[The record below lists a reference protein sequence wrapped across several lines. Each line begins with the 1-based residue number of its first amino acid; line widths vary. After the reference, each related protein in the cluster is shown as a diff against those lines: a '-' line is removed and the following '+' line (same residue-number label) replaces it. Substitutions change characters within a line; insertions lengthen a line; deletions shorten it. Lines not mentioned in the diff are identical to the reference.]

1 MTEKE
6 ENISITEQLI
16 NLKNKF
22 EEQFNNEYSKI
33 QSLIIY
39 LDKLSL
45 EFNQLHLNFYE
56 KEPKKTASNNTMD
69 NFLDTFYSFQNKMF
83 GRFKSTSD
91 IVSKDISPSLK
102 RAKKIYEKENKKN
115 ISALE
120 DIINQINQHQ
130 TVLNIIKTEYYDECK
145 KLESMEHDN
154 KKENDKSNNDHNELM
169 QKMANQTKSMENKFS
184 LYKKEV
190 DVMKKF
196 LKI

>member
-45 EFNQLHLNFYE
+45 EFNQLNLNFYE

-69 NFLDTFYSFQNKMF
+69 NFL
-83 GRFKSTSD
+83 
-91 IVSKDISPSLK
+91 
-102 RAKKIYEKENKKN
+102 
-115 ISALE
+115 
-120 DIINQINQHQ
+120 
-130 TVLNIIKTEYYDECK
+130 
-145 KLESMEHDN
+145 
-154 KKENDKSNNDHNELM
+154 
-169 QKMANQTKSMENKFS
+169 
-184 LYKKEV
+184 
-190 DVMKKF
+190 
-196 LKI
+196 

>member
-1 MTEKE
+1 MTDNSLKNDINNKE

-120 DIINQINQHQ
+120 
-130 TVLNIIKTEYYDECK
+130 L
-145 KLESMEHDN
+145 
-154 KKENDKSNNDHNELM
+154 
-169 QKMANQTKSMENKFS
+169 
-184 LYKKEV
+184 
-190 DVMKKF
+190 
-196 LKI
+196 